1 MCTTPPRAT
10 STAPSFRPFVA
21 LPGPRR
27 ARISAASPAAC
38 LVLFGLF
45 LTALLP
51 LPFTHPAHA
60 ESPRV
65 RSTSPIDLGLYARLL
80 LAHTRPVPSL
90 AGTTV
95 DYASLVRSK
104 ELDTLVAQVKAGRP
118 STLGHHARLAFWIN
132 AYNILTL
139 DLVRRHHPVA
149 SIKDI
154 GSFFSPV
161 WKIELATIEG
171 RPISLDTIEHEIL
184 RPEGD
189 PRIHGAIVCA
199 SKSCPPLLRRP
210 FRPEALDADLD
221 FAIRAWLAS
230 PVKGVSIDRAAKE
243 VRVSKLFKWFE
254 DDFEAKGGVRAVIAR
269 YVSPADAIWL
279 KGPGRHS
286 TLRYFE
292 YDWSLNGS

>member
-1 MCTTPPRAT
+1 MCSTPPPSTRT
-10 STAPSFRPFVA
+10 SPGSRPFIA
-21 LPGPRR
+21 
-27 ARISAASPAAC
+27 
-38 LVLFGLF
+38 LF
-45 LTALLP
+45 LTALLT
-51 LPFTHPAHA
+51 LLFTGPARA

-80 LAHTRPVPSL
+80 LTHTRPVPSL
-90 AGTTV
+90 AGTAV

-104 ELDTLVAQVKAGRP
+104 ELDTLVAQVKASRP
-118 STLGHHARLAFWIN
+118 SALGHHARLAFWIN

-154 GSFFSPV
+154 GSFLSPV

-199 SKSCPPLLRRP
+199 SKSCPPLMRRP
-210 FRPEALDADLD
+210 FRPETLDADLD
-221 FAIRAWLAS
+221 FAMRAWLAS
-230 PVKGVSIDRAAKE
+230 PAKGVSIDRAAKE
-243 VRVSKLFKWFE
+243 VRISKIFKWFE
-254 DDFEAKGGVRAVIAR
+254 DDFEAKGGVRAVITR
-269 YVSPADAIWL
+269 YVPPTDATWL

-286 TLRYFE
+286 TFRYFD
-292 YDWSLNGS
+292 YDWLLNGS

>member
-1 MCTTPPRAT
+1 MCSTPPPSTRT
-10 STAPSFRPFVA
+10 SPGSRPFIA
-21 LPGPRR
+21 
-27 ARISAASPAAC
+27 
-38 LVLFGLF
+38 LF
-45 LTALLP
+45 LTALLT
-51 LPFTHPAHA
+51 LLFTGPARA

-80 LAHTRPVPSL
+80 LTHTRPVPSL
-90 AGTTV
+90 AGTAV

-104 ELDTLVAQVKAGRP
+104 ELDTLVAQVKASRP
-118 STLGHHARLAFWIN
+118 SALGHHARLAFWIN

-199 SKSCPPLLRRP
+199 SKSCPPLMRRP
-210 FRPEALDADLD
+210 FRPETLDADLD
-221 FAIRAWLAS
+221 FAMRAWLAS
-230 PVKGVSIDRAAKE
+230 PAKGVSIDRAAKE
-243 VRVSKLFKWFE
+243 VRISKIFKWFE
-254 DDFEAKGGVRAVIAR
+254 DDFEAKGGVRAVITR
-269 YVSPADAIWL
+269 YVSPADATWL

-286 TLRYFE
+286 TFRYFD
-292 YDWSLNGS
+292 YDWLLNGS